1 MSSSSLSGVNVPPT
15 SSTTPPPSSST
26 PPPHSV
32 ATTSSG
38 THFAVA
44 PGSAR
49 LSVCTLTGVSWP
61 ETLILNLGK
70 SNWVE
75 WSDKFTL
82 IAMQQAFEPWLNNSL
97 PCPDPTKFAEA
108 AFIWKRNDA
117 ALRAFLQSH
126 ISAADVHLVH
136 PLRTAHLMFEKLRT
150 THEQQGAFA
159 QVNLLLKAL
168 QIHFEYEKPIHD
180 TVADLRTYYH
190 RISAMGPLKTDDIF
204 FCSPSQ
210 CHE

>member
-1 MSSSSLSGVNVPPT
+1 
-15 SSTTPPPSSST
+15 
-26 PPPHSV
+26 
-32 ATTSSG
+32 
-38 THFAVA
+38 
-44 PGSAR
+44 
-49 LSVCTLTGVSWP
+49 
-61 ETLILNLGK
+61 
-70 SNWVE
+70 
-75 WSDKFTL
+75 
-82 IAMQQAFEPWLNNSL
+82 MQQAFEPWLNNSL